1 MRSLHDALRRVLSA
15 VQPVL
20 PERVGL
26 DQAFGRVLA
35 QDVVSP
41 LDVPPWDNSAM
52 DGFAVRRA
60 DVTQPGVV
68 LRVGETIP
76 AGSVPSVALT
86 PGVCARIMTGAPIP
100 QGADAVVMV
109 ERTAEVGPDRVRVDV
124 VPTERQHIRPQ
135 GGDVTVGAVVLS
147 AGAVL
152 TPAAVGT
159 LASLGMPSV
168 LVAQRPRVALLGT
181 GDEVVEPGWPV
192 APGQIYSS
200 NTLSLMGL
208 VLEAGGVPVHCG
220 IAPDTP
226 DGLRA
231 ALARCGRADVIV
243 TTGGVS
249 VGDYDHVKDVLG
261 ELDFWKVAM
270 KPGKPLAFGRFN
282 GVPVFGLPG
291 NPVSCMVNFLQFVRP
306 VIRATLGDP
315 SPYLPVVDAVLDAP
329 VRKKPGR
336 ALLARV
342 TLRWDQ
348 GRWVATPAR
357 SQSSGVLSSM
367 MHGTGLTLIPPD
379 AGSLAAG
386 ERVRVQVYR
395 AQGSPEPDL
404 GWSDHAPLHD
414 HGC

>member
-15 VQPVL
+15 VQPTL

-60 DVTQPGVV
+60 DVTEPGAV

-76 AGSVPSVALT
+76 AGSVPQHALT
-86 PGVCARIMTGAPIP
+86 PGVCARIMTGAPVP
-100 QGADAVVMV
+100 PGADAVVMV
-109 ERTAEVGPDRVRVDV
+109 ERTGDAGTDAVRIDV
-124 VPTERQHIRPQ
+124 VPADRENIRPQ
-135 GGDVTVGAVVLS
+135 GGDVRVGATVLS

-192 APGQIYSS
+192 AAGQIYSS

-226 DGLRA
+226 EGLRD
-231 ALARCGRADVIV
+231 ALTRCARADVIL

-249 VGDYDHVKDVLG
+249 VGDFDHVKGVLG
-261 ELDFWKVAM
+261 DLDFWKVAM
-270 KPGKPLAFGRFN
+270 KPGKPLAFGHFN

-315 SPYLPVVDAVLDAP
+315 TPYLPVVDAVLDGA

-342 TLRWDQ
+342 TLRWER
-348 GRWVATPAR
+348 GGWVATPAR

-379 AGSLAAG
+379 ATSLAVG
-386 ERVRVQVYR
+386 DRVRVQVYR
-395 AQGSPEPDL
+395 SQGSADPDL
-404 GWSDHAPLHD
+404 GWSDHEPLHD